1 MADRT
6 SPTESG
12 VGSCCQLFPHNVS
25 SPKPRLH
32 NRGEWSV
39 SGSCAAADD
48 GRPGVSRGP
57 GAVLVGNGG
66 KPTFAASWMNG
77 REAQEAVGRQITLIE
92 QEGAEIGLCKAWV
105 RWVYPMNRGRVERT
119 VGLHRRLQGSQAYR
133 HRRDRPEASYIL
145 R

>member
-66 KPTFAASWMNG
+66 NPAFAAEPPANACIGRRRRWHTALFHIQGLYAPFSAPASLKSAGNG
-77 REAQEAVGRQITLIE
+77 G
-92 QEGAEIGLCKAWV
+92 G
-105 RWVYPMNRGRVERT
+105 
-119 VGLHRRLQGSQAYR
+119 
-133 HRRDRPEASYIL
+133 
-145 R
+145 